1 MEGIIIKI
9 KCLEGSA
16 LLSKRVSEAIEMKQ
30 MKLKNKSEDFLVC
43 C

>member
-1 MEGIIIKI
+1 MKGIIEI

-16 LLSKRVSEAIEMKQ
+16 LLSKRISEAIEMKQ